1 MRRVFKGGA
10 VVALITILTAPAN
23 IYADGLPSPF
33 DAPSVRISPPSG
45 IAAQDDAPQA
55 RIGPPGGI
63 AAPEEPSFFE
73 LLWTWLE
80 ARIGPPGG

>member
-10 VVALITILTAPAN
+10 VVALIAILIAPA
-23 IYADGLPSPF
+23 IYADDPPSPF

-45 IAAQDDAPQA
+45 IAAQDDSPQA

-63 AAPEEPSFFE
+63 AAQEEPSFFE
-73 LLWTWLE
+73 LLLTWLE
-80 ARIGPPGG
+80 VRIGPPTG

>member
-10 VVALITILTAPAN
+10 VVALIAILIAPA
-23 IYADGLPSPF
+23 IKADGPPVPV
-33 DAPSVRISPPSG
+33 DAPSIRISPPSG
-45 IAAQDDAPQA
+45 IAAQ
-55 RIGPPGGI
+55 
-63 AAPEEPSFFE
+63 EEPSFFE